1 MKKITL
7 LLITAITMVIVGCTK
22 EGTLDIEAIE
32 EKLYGEQD
40 LGTYTPSYCTDQ
52 YAGPNDNIDI
62 QLNVFCQAAYAY
74 LCLDGLAP
82 DSQEV
87 TGNCAIYNDMN
98 ESSTPCPYCQ

>member
-1 MKKITL
+1 ML
-7 LLITAITMVIVGCTK
+7 VAISMFAISCTK
-22 EGTLDIEAIE
+22 EGDLDLVAIE

-40 LGTYTPSYCTDQ
+40 LGNYTPSYCTDQ
-52 YAGPNDNIDI
+52 YAGPNDNVDI

-87 TGNCAIYNDMN
+87 TGNCAIYNDLN